1 MKFLPW
7 RLSLALLFG
16 LSFPL
21 VALALA
27 PGPAGAKSRLAV
39 IQKAPDWDLINQDGK
54 AVRTADFKG
63 KVLLV
68 SFVFTTCNGTC
79 PATTHRMEKV
89 QTALKDKGLFK
100 RGRVHLLSFS
110 LDPSRDKPD
119 VLRRY
124 MQLYDADPA
133 HWTFL
138 TGGKEEVSRVIS
150 AWGMWARPAANGQL
164 DHPSRIFLVDAQG
177 RIREIYNLSFMKPA
191 WVVEDIELLLKE
203 KAGVEKK

>member
-7 RLSLALLFG
+7 HLSLGLFFFG
-16 LSFPL
+16 LPL

-27 PGPAGAKSRLAV
+27 SGLASAEPRLAV
-39 IQKAPDWDLINQDGK
+39 IQKAPNWDLINQDDK
-54 AVRTADFKG
+54 AVRMADFKG

-89 QTALKDKGLFK
+89 QTALQEKGLFK

-110 LDPSRDKPD
+110 LDPSRDKPE

-124 MQLYDADPA
+124 MHLYDAEPA

-138 TGGKEEVSRVIS
+138 TGGTEQVSKVIA

-203 KAGVEKK
+203 KAGQK

>member
-7 RLSLALLFG
+7 RRSLGLFFFG
-16 LSFPL
+16 LPL
-21 VALALA
+21 VVLALA
-27 PGPAGAKSRLAV
+27 PGPASAEPRLAV
-39 IQKAPDWDLINQDGK
+39 IQKAPNWDLINQDGK
-54 AVRTADFKG
+54 AVRKDDLKG

-89 QTALKDKGLFK
+89 QTALQEKGLFK

-124 MQLYDADPA
+124 MHLYDADPA

-138 TGGKEEVSRVIS
+138 TGGTEQVSKVIA

-164 DHPSRIFLVDAQG
+164 DHPSRIFLVDARG

-191 WVVEDIELLLKE
+191 WVVEDIDLLLKE
-203 KAGVEKK
+203 KAEAEKK